1 MSLFLLIESRVAL
14 ASLGAVCKPKHA
26 IKWKEAYMLEKITR
40 FDKPRYLMFIV
51 PFFVLIVGL
60 GCENQHYDERLQIR
74 LQQLDSDLKDRWSTS
89 GVVVLEITPNG
100 PADKARLE
108 RGELISYVIAEY
120 PIRSTSDFNSAI
132 KSGLDEDNN
141 FILYLKDKPPLRIAL
156 RRRGDKVG
164 LDVEGSGTVR
174 VKQIQL
180 GTPAANTDIQVGDIV
195 EKIVDERKIYSLDDY
210 KETLGKLSKQQVTFR
225 TSELIGVKIAA
236 VNALGDLGDARAI
249 EPLVDIFRNSTEL
262 SLRKASISSLQ
273 RLVEL
278 SVLNQLFQQFQSA
291 DVNELPADS
300 LQAQQLES
308 AAILGLL
315 TVDRNENTATLKAP
329 FGTQF
334 RHRSEVIYQKINEG
348 QLAGLAQE
356 YIQIEVEPDQEIR
369 RACLAILGMLKPV
382 SAIDALVAVLENPAE
397 IPGIRFQ
404 AGVALRQI
412 GEPAVD
418 ALIAAFESEDTS
430 TKDIAASA
438 LGGIG
443 GIKARDRLI
452 KALENTSEPA
462 IQLTL
467 VDAIAKIGDAPSM
480 QALER
485 QRQQYQGDDDSG
497 IRIFLDEVF
506 KNLTQKSM

>member
-1 MSLFLLIESRVAL
+1 
-14 ASLGAVCKPKHA
+14 
-26 IKWKEAYMLEKITR
+26 MLEKITR

-51 PFFVLIVGL
+51 PLFLLIIGL
-60 GCENQHYDERLQIR
+60 GCENQYYDERLQMQ

-89 GVVVLEITPNG
+89 GVVVLETTPNG
-100 PADKARLE
+100 PANQAQLE

-120 PIRSTSDFNSAI
+120 PIRSTSDFNSAL
-132 KSGLDEDNN
+132 KKGLDEDNN
-141 FILYLKDKPPLRIAL
+141 LILYLKDKPPLRIAL

-164 LDVEGSGTVR
+164 LSVEGNGTVR
-174 VKQIQL
+174 VKQIEP
-180 GTPAANTDIQVGDIV
+180 GTPAANADIQIGDIV
-195 EKIVDERKIYSLDDY
+195 EKIVDERKIYSLGDY
-210 KETLGKLSKQQVTFR
+210 KETIGGLSKQQVTFR
-225 TSELIGVKIAA
+225 TTELIGVKIAA
-236 VNALGDLGDARAI
+236 VNALGELGDTRAI
-249 EPLVDIFRNSTEL
+249 EPLVDIFRNSAEL
-262 SLRKASISSLQ
+262 SLRKSAISSLQ

-278 SVLNQLFQQFQSA
+278 SVLNDLFQQFQRA
-291 DVNELPADS
+291 NVNQLPADS
-300 LQAQQLES
+300 LQAQPMES

-315 TVDRNENTATLKAP
+315 TVDRAENTATLKAP

-334 RHRSEVIYQKINEG
+334 RHRSEALYQKINEG
-348 QLAGLAQE
+348 QLAELAQE
-356 YIQIEVEPDQEIR
+356 YIQITVEPEQEIR
-369 RACLAILGMLKPV
+369 RACLAILGILKPV
-382 SAIDALVAVLENPAE
+382 SAINPLVAVLENPTE

-418 ALIAAFESEDTS
+418 ALITAFESQDTS

-452 KALENTSEPA
+452 KALETTSEPA

-467 VDAIAKIGDAPSM
+467 VDAIAKIGDAPSR

-485 QRQQYQGDDDSG
+485 QRQQYQDDDDSG